1 MGEIKNIVAA
11 SGLRYPLGC
20 VPCLRLPLV
29 SLVPS
34 LYGRSTARFLAGDA
48 SARIITQRYCYV
60 VTFVNRVNGIKS
72 LFLSLMSE
80 DIRKEPWMLVFP
92 ALTTL
97 LYEDWLPT
105 G

>member
-1 MGEIKNIVAA
+1 MKGLPEPHALP
-11 SGLRYPLGC
+11 SGFRFFC
-20 VPCLRLPLV
+20 V
-29 SLVPS
+29 
-34 LYGRSTARFLAGDA
+34 GRRAARFLCRHAF
-48 SARIITQRYCYV
+48 ARINAQRYCYV

>member
-1 MGEIKNIVAA
+1 MGPV
-11 SGLRYPLGC
+11 PL
-20 VPCLRLPLV
+20 VFRQPFPFALPL
-29 SLVPS
+29 
-34 LYGRSTARFLAGDA
+34 RIA
-48 SARIITQRYCYV
+48 SPVDLCTLRRHAFALLKTQRYCYV

>member
-1 MGEIKNIVAA
+1 MSKNVIVQKPLPARGERV
-11 SGLRYPLGC
+11 SGCGRPLPCRIPGHKEVLR
-20 VPCLRLPLV
+20 
-29 SLVPS
+29 
-34 LYGRSTARFLAGDA
+34 GDA
-48 SARIITQRYCYV
+48 SARITTQRYCYV

>member
-1 MGEIKNIVAA
+1 MNLSFFPFPILSE
-11 SGLRYPLGC
+11 YFP
-20 VPCLRLPLV
+20 LPLQYQLHPHHKAV
-29 SLVPS
+29 
-34 LYGRSTARFLAGDA
+34 RAFL
-48 SARIITQRYCYV
+48 RYCYV

>member
-1 MGEIKNIVAA
+1 MPLSPAA
-11 SGLRYPLGC
+11 AGSGMPSGPVFLPSAGFAGILR
-20 VPCLRLPLV
+20 
-29 SLVPS
+29 
-34 LYGRSTARFLAGDA
+34 GDA
-48 SARIITQRYCYV
+48 FARINTQRYCYV

>member
-1 MGEIKNIVAA
+1 MCI
-11 SGLRYPLGC
+11 PLSAC
-20 VPCLRLPLV
+20 VPLPIGA
-29 SLVPS
+29 SLLSAAGSGHAEV
-34 LYGRSTARFLAGDA
+34 LIGDA
-48 SARIITQRYCYV
+48 LARINSQRYCYV

>member
-1 MGEIKNIVAA
+1 M
-11 SGLRYPLGC
+11 
-20 VPCLRLPLV
+20 LPLP
-29 SLVPS
+29 LPS
-34 LYGRSTARFLAGDA
+34 SPCGRCPARFLKGDA
-48 SARIITQRYCYV
+48 FARIITQRYCYV

>member
-1 MGEIKNIVAA
+1 MFVPDARVWIKNISAA
-11 SGLRYPLGC
+11 PALPPSALPPLMS
-20 VPCLRLPLV
+20 
-29 SLVPS
+29 SLC
-34 LYGRSTARFLAGDA
+34 GRRPARFLRGDA

>member
-1 MGEIKNIVAA
+1 M
-11 SGLRYPLGC
+11 SGGFPGHPVGIPLLVLLC
-20 VPCLRLPLV
+20 VYV
-29 SLVPS
+29 G
-34 LYGRSTARFLAGDA
+34 YARFLCGHAF
-48 SARIITQRYCYV
+48 ARINTQRYCYV

>member
-1 MGEIKNIVAA
+1 M
-11 SGLRYPLGC
+11 PLSPPAP
-20 VPCLRLPLV
+20 VFV
-29 SLVPS
+29 
-34 LYGRSTARFLAGDA
+34 A
-48 SARIITQRYCYV
+48 SARFGNHPLCAGYAGILTGDALARINTQRYCYV

>member
-1 MGEIKNIVAA
+1 MEP
-11 SGLRYPLGC
+11 SL
-20 VPCLRLPLV
+20 PCLCLYLPSSPRV
-29 SLVPS
+29 CRPA
-34 LYGRSTARFLAGDA
+34 GFLRGDA

>member
-1 MGEIKNIVAA
+1 MYPRR
-11 SGLRYPLGC
+11 RYPD
-20 VPCLRLPLV
+20 PF
-29 SLVPS
+29 
-34 LYGRSTARFLAGDA
+34 YARSPFAVIAAGTGHA
-48 SARIITQRYCYV
+48 EGLTGHALARINTQRYCYV

-97 LYEDWLPT
+97 LYEEWLPT
-105 G
+105 GSWFAVSSTI